1 MKNIW
6 IGFGL
11 MICLFLAAC
20 NGTSDTSKQ
29 VVADTN
35 EVEETQVDEASTSE
49 EEQTENSSD
58 AEDESSLET
67 EETTT
72 EEDQVTFSVQE
83 LEAVFY
89 IGMNY
94 TTYLDEVTGVFE
106 IEQTYVDEH
115 SNDMLD
121 VFKAYDGYLG
131 IVYSPDEGIKQL
143 LHYQEANEASS
154 YFN

>member
-20 NGTSDTSKQ
+20 NGTSDTSNQ

-58 AEDESSLET
+58 AEDEASVV
-67 EETTT
+67 T
-72 EEDQVTFSVQE
+72 EEDKSEENEVTFSVNE

-106 IEQTYVDEH
+106 IEQTYTDED
-115 SNDMLD
+115 STDMLD
-121 VFKAYDGYLG
+121 VFEAYDGYLG

-143 LHYQEANEASS
+143 LHYQEANEAST

>member
-1 MKNIW
+1 MKNLW
-6 IGFGL
+6 IGLGL

-20 NGTSDTSKQ
+20 NGTSDTSNQ

-35 EVEETQVDEASTSE
+35 EVDEASTSE
-49 EEQTENSSD
+49 AEQTENSLE
-58 AEDESSLET
+58 AEDESSLEI
-67 EETTT
+67 EETTN
-72 EEDQVTFSVQE
+72 EEEQVTFSVKE

-121 VFKAYDGYLG
+121 VFEAYDGYLG

>member
-6 IGFGL
+6 IGFG
-11 MICLFLAAC
+11 IIFCLFLAAC
-20 NGTSDTSKQ
+20 NGTPEAPDQ
-29 VVADTN
+29 VGADAS
-35 EVEETQVDEASTSE
+35 EVEETQVVETATEEKQTEDSTDIEDEAS
-49 EEQTENSSD
+49 
-58 AEDESSLET
+58 AET
-67 EETTT
+67 EENKN
-72 EEDQVTFSVQE
+72 EEDEVTFSVKE

-106 IEQTYVDEH
+106 IEQTYTDGD

-121 VFKAYDGYLG
+121 VFEAYDGYLG
-131 IVYSPDEGIKQL
+131 IVYSPEEGIKQF
-143 LHYQEANEASS
+143 LHYQDANEANS

>member
-1 MKNIW
+1 MKHTW
-6 IGFGL
+6 IAFG
-11 MICLFLAAC
+11 IIGCLFLAAC
-20 NGTSDTSKQ
+20 NGTSGAPDQ
-29 VVADTN
+29 VGADAS
-35 EVEETQVDEASTSE
+35 EVEETQVVEPATTEEHTEDEASV
-49 EEQTENSSD
+49 
-58 AEDESSLET
+58 ET
-67 EETTT
+67 EEDKS
-72 EEDQVTFSVQE
+72 EEDEVTFSVKE

-106 IEQTYVDEH
+106 IEQTYTDED
-115 SNDMLD
+115 SNDILD

-143 LHYQEANEASS
+143 LHYDNVNEASS